1 MATKLNPM
9 AAKLAKT
16 LDRTT
21 PKPTKAKPQAATPP
35 APGGCHKLSVS
46 LYDADL
52 TRLDSIEDYMRAR
65 GHRISRSQAIK
76 LAVRTA
82 PLNESLV
89 DALEAIRR
97 EDGRGKWE

>member
-1 MATKLNPM
+1 MATKPNPM
-9 AAKLAKT
+9 AAKLAQT
-16 LDRTT
+16 LDRTST
-21 PKPTKAKPQAATPP
+21 KPAKAKTPAAPPP

-76 LAVRTA
+76 LAIRTA
-82 PLNESLV
+82 PLDAGLV
-89 DALEAIRR
+89 DALEQIKQD
-97 EDGRGKWE
+97 DGRGKW